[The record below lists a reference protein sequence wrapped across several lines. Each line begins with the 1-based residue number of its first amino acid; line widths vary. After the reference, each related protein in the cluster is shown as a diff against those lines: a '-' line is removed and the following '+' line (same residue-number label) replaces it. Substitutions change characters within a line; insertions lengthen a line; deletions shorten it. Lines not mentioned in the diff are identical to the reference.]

1 MEGFAGETFFFVN
14 THDHVKCV
22 KMAEDLWSVEG
33 YLLRYRTPEANH
45 TDLTGQYFLET
56 TDFGLQK
63 QSPVFYQHLQNGLLK
78 SVPLS
83 GLNGVGEIG
92 TLKSL
97 PAGQWIQGQINL
109 AKSYA
114 EMVAN
119 KYGVSVDEYLD
130 AANSILEMYQKN
142 ILGWS
147 SGTSGHTMKAVK
159 MSDGEWL
166 SMWHLGLDAS
176 LTPNPAEFQ
185 TIPQFQKA
193 LPLKSMVEMVKS
205 GFGQVIEI
213 SSNSVG
219 TPTEKGGKVISKTNL
234 SRLNSIRTELSNFAD
249 DLANQYGLTDKVEA
263 NEEGA
268 FSMTG
273 EEVKTVTGEEI
284 SVGEVMTDETK
295 AMGAA
300 TDDKKKCP
308 KCATDK
314 MKLAEVALRPNRTT
328 KEYKPDKWD
337 VWSILYNAKY
347 TVEYA
352 DINFLDVGA
361 IRDALYQAG
370 DMLVELKASADET
383 KNVEVK
389 TVSDEKPETKNSEQV
404 AESDTAETPTPEEV
418 KSFGIEEMA
427 SSFPM

>member
-1 MEGFAGETFFFVN
+1 MEGLVGETFFFVN

-33 YLLRYRTPEANH
+33 YLLRYRTPDNAH
-45 TDLTGQYFLET
+45 ADLTGQYFLET

-63 QSPVFYQHLQNGLLK
+63 TSPIFYQHLQNGLLK
-78 SVPLS
+78 SIPLS
-83 GLNGVGEIG
+83 GELGN
-92 TLKSL
+92 LKSL
-97 PAGQWIQGQINL
+97 PAGRWIEGQINL

-159 MSDGEWL
+159 MNDGSEWL

-176 LTPNPAEFQ
+176 LTPNPAEFK

-193 LPLKSMVEMVKS
+193 LPLKSMVEMVES

-219 TPTEKGGKVISKTNL
+219 NPQEKGGKVISKTNL

-273 EEVKTVTGEEI
+273 EEVKTVTSETI
-284 SVGEVMTDETK
+284 SATETMTDETK

-308 KCATDK
+308 KCAGDK
-314 MKLAEVALRPNRTT
+314 MKLAEVALRPNKTT

-352 DINFLDVGA
+352 DINFLDVEA
-361 IRDALYQAG
+361 IRDALHQAG
-370 DMLVELKASADET
+370 VMLVELKASADET
-383 KNVEVK
+383 KNVEVEP
-389 TVSDEKPETKNSEQV
+389 VSDEKAGTKNTESEAV
-404 AESDTAETPTPEEV
+404 AESDSAKAVAPEEK
-418 KSFGIEEMA
+418 KSFGLDEMV